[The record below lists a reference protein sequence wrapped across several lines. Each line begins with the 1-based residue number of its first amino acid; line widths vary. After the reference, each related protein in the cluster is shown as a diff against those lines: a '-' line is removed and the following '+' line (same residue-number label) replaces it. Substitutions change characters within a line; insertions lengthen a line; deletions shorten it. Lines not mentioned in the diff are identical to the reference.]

1 MPSLLFSFTVRIS
14 CFTAIG
20 SAAACRRFSASHN
33 RPKKVRATALGVAH
47 PTVFQGA
54 GFRGFRRQSRKQLW
68 VEHVFFRFGTRE
80 LQELVKAEEF
90 AAEGAAVG
98 GPLGFAGVE
107 RQRGAGGG
115 EFRIEV
121 IEIVENEGFAD
132 HGELGRAE
140 FVLAVMADKKM
151 LDDGLQVRGETFD
164 GVHSFRNGFEFHH
177 DVAEELAF
185 DGVADGAFVAEFVEL
200 ADVMQNRGG
209 EEKINVELGVMRG
222 GLPGKAAQ
230 ADDVLEQAAEISVM
244 HYFCRGSAFVFR
256 GDSGIRNDRGDEIV
270 QPGVGDGSGEF
281 LELRE
286 ELIDIFFG
294 VREKVGEV
302 DLFGLGEP
310 KLLKRKLRPVAVD
323 FDARV
328 HLDEVVAIDVFHH
341 DVELVPHAGFD
352 GAAAVAKLEPQIG
365 LALASVANLFFVNE
379 EKSSNGLFRVEIG
392 DEGRLH
398 EEDAE
403 PERLPKSRNFLRL
416 FLLLVTWGVALTS

>member
-270 QPGVGDGSGEF
+270 QPG
-281 LELRE
+281 
-286 ELIDIFFG
+286 
-294 VREKVGEV
+294 
-302 DLFGLGEP
+302 LGEP

-403 PERLPKSRNFLRL
+403 PERLPKSRNFLWP
-416 FLLLVTWGVALTS
+416 FLLLVTSGVALTS